1 MSLPPNLKSD
11 DVVQV
16 SSALPR
22 QVIVGPPYFK
32 LGNLTSRKS
41 DQSGCAGLY
50 VRVCDLPACAH
61 FISTERSENS
71 YHFCYRPRPAKGD
84 MRLTIPAFGIV
95 GRRNSR
101 DDLLLLPP
109 GISIQTEWKSA
120 AGSIATFYLKACFIK
135 DIAERACLPAPYLEK
150 SSPASFSIDQRLE
163 VLCRLLMEETE
174 DNRPHCPIYFDSL
187 ARALV
192 VSVLCRVRNPLYPAA
207 TPNLHIPPGIRRA
220 IERLEDHF
228 IENVS
233 VTDLADHAHLSVDHF
248 SRIFRKVTGTTPHQ
262 YLLHVRLTHARK
274 LMQGA
279 QAIGLDQVAL
289 NCGFCDQ
296 AHFGRHFRRYFG
308 ITPVAFLKGTQEFP
322 RDIIKWRK
330 RSKVSGFIQYKP
342 AVAA

>member
-16 SSALPR
+16 TSGLPR
-22 QVIVGPPYFK
+22 QAIVSPPYFK
-32 LGNLTSRKS
+32 LGNLPARKS

-50 VRVCDLPACAH
+50 VRVCNLPPYAH
-61 FISTERSENS
+61 FISTERSENA
-71 YHFCYRPRPAKGD
+71 YHFYYRPRSAKGD
-84 MRLTIPAFGIV
+84 MRLTIPAFGVV

-109 GISIQTEWKSA
+109 GIRIQTEWRSA
-120 AGSIATFYLKACFIK
+120 AGSIATFFLKACFIK

-174 DNRPHCPIYFDSL
+174 DNCPHCPIYFESL

-192 VSVLCRVRNPLYPAA
+192 VSVLCRVRNPQSPPA
-207 TPNLHIPPGIRRA
+207 TPNVHIPLGIRRA
-220 IERLEDHF
+220 IERLEDNF

-233 VTDLADHAHLSVDHF
+233 VTDLAGHAHLSVDHF
-248 SRIFRKVTGTTPHQ
+248 TRIFRNVTGTTPHK
-262 YLLHVRLTHARK
+262 YLLRVRLSHARK

-279 QAIGLDQVAL
+279 QAIGLNEVAI

-308 ITPVAFLKGTQEFP
+308 ITPAAFVEGAQEFSQ
-322 RDIIKWRK
+322 DIIKWRK
-330 RSKVSGFIQYKP
+330 RSKVSGFIQYDP
-342 AVAA
+342 GVAA